1 VLAAAEAAALL
12 AAPSARYVVPLYAE
26 VKVARA
32 YYLLLAKPLYP
43 KPHHLRGQTVSA
55 RADAEL
61 AKLYHLVTTHPR
73 QTTGTRSTDPA
84 DLAADK
90 SG

>member
-1 VLAAAEAAALL
+1 
-12 AAPSARYVVPLYAE
+12 
-26 VKVARA
+26 
-32 YYLLLAKPLYP
+32 LYP